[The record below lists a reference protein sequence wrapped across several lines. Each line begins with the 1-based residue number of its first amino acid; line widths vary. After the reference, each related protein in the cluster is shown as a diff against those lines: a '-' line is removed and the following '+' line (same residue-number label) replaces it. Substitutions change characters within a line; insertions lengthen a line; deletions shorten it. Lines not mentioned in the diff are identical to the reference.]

1 MVLVMFRWILRKTGK
16 VRIMNVLAIGNSFS
30 QDAMRY
36 LHGIA
41 RSQKVDL
48 TAVNLY
54 IGGCPLSRHYRNML
68 SGEKAYSLEFNG
80 ESTGFFISMKEALL
94 SRDWDVVTL
103 QQVSNL
109 APKYESYQ
117 PYITTLASFVRQLCP
132 KAKLLI
138 HQTWAYEQGSDRLT
152 KELGYADQK
161 QMFDDIKDA
170 YKDAAKAVDADGI
183 IPSGAAFQRLIEKD
197 VGKIHRD
204 TFHASFGLGRFT
216 LGLLWYSVLTG
227 KSVENVDFS
236 DFDEPL
242 TDEQIAAAKLSAAE
256 VLK

>member
-1 MVLVMFRWILRKTGK
+1 
-16 VRIMNVLAIGNSFS
+16 MNVLAIGNSFS

-117 PYITTLASFVRQLCP
+117 PYITTLASFVHQLCP

-170 YKDAAKAVDADGI
+170 YKDAAKAVNAAGI